1 MGRMEYRAA
10 QEIAE
15 EWGLT
20 DWAVQK
26 RCAAGRIPGA
36 RKFGRPW
43 AVPAMQCACGAGVI
57 QGGANPPPKDG
68 AARAEAAAMPMR
80 CCQLDK

>member
-1 MGRMEYRAA
+1 MEYRAA

-20 DWAVQK
+20 DRAVQK

-43 AVPAMQCACGAGVI
+43 AVPAMQWACGAGIVNGV
-57 QGGANPPPKDG
+57 GGRLDPGGSAT
-68 AARAEAAAMPMR
+68 RAQTAAMLMR
-80 CCQLDK
+80 FCQLDK